1 MRIGLDFDN
10 TIACYDQAIAVLAEE
25 VLELPEELPRTK
37 LALRDFL
44 RSAGR
49 EPEWTAFQG
58 ELYGPGMR
66 YAKPFEG
73 AIDAMQQLVVA
84 GHDLMII
91 SHRSSRPYTGPPYDL
106 HEAARD
112 WITENLGSNGLFKG
126 ETSSINFL
134 ETRKEKLACIFDL
147 DCQVFIDDLPE
158 VLQEQDFPAT
168 TLGILF
174 DPSAASLSHSMHTR
188 ISKWPEVIEIV
199 RSLD

>member
-1 MRIGLDFDN
+1 MRIGFDFDN
-10 TIACYDQAIAVLAEE
+10 TIACYDHAIALLSEE
-25 VLELPEELPRTK
+25 LFELPEELPRTK
-37 LALRDFL
+37 LALREFL
-44 RSAGR
+44 RSAER

-66 YAKPFEG
+66 HAKPFEG
-73 AIDAMQQLVVA
+73 AIDAMQQLVAA

-112 WITENLGSNGLFKG
+112 WIMENLGSKGLFKC
-126 ETSSINFL
+126 ETSSIYFL
-134 ETRKEKLACIFDL
+134 ETRKEKLARILDL

-174 DPSAASLSHSMHTR
+174 DPTGARLSHPRHTR
-188 ISKWPEVIEIV
+188 ISEWSEVIKVV
-199 RSLD
+199 RTLG